1 MRRFDSV
8 RFEDV
13 SYRYGRSHTALDH
26 VSFRLGTGLTVLLG
40 PNGAGKSTLIGIL
53 STLLTPG
60 SGTVSYGRIVNPKAR
75 AMETVR
81 SSIGYLPQNFEAI
94 EWSSVRRNVEYAAWA
109 HGVPGRSCA
118 QAAET
123 AIRDMGLTSQTDTR
137 ARELSGGMRQRLGL
151 ACAIAHRPS
160 LLILDEP
167 TVGIDPMQRVQVRE
181 MIRRYAR
188 RSMVIMSTHMVEE
201 LHGSASHVL
210 VLNEGGLVFD
220 GDLASFA
227 AIGNTGATAHQTD
240 REDVFGMSGLE
251 SSYIVLMRS
260 PAQKRESQR

>member
-13 SYRYGRSHTALDH
+13 SYRYGRRRTALDH
-26 VSFRLGTGLTVLLG
+26 VSFRLGIGMTVLLG

-60 SGTVSYGRIVNPKAR
+60 SGTVSYGRIVNPKAS

-81 SSIGYLPQNFEAI
+81 SSIGYLPQDFEAI

-167 TVGIDPMQRVQVRE
+167 TVGIDPMQRVHVRE

-220 GDLASFA
+220 GDLTSFA
-227 AIGNTGATAHQTD
+227 AIGNNGMTAHQTD
-240 REDVFGMSGLE
+240 REDVFGGSELE
-251 SSYIVLMRS
+251 SSYIALMRS
-260 PAQKRESQR
+260 SARGQESRR